1 MKISIRHEL
10 TLDLG
15 TPPRVVA
22 HLLLTPL
29 ATAQQKIIQ
38 WTIDM
43 PGIDTAA
50 AFRDGFGNKTHLVSV
65 AKPEGPIEIV
75 VTGVVETTDKA
86 GVLGR
91 LDLDPAPALFRRP
104 ESGVTADPA
113 LLQDLS
119 EADGKIGL
127 LHQLMERV
135 PGPAQAQSSE
145 GQSQSQS
152 SGGNAIA
159 GLRAFIAAARSLSIP
174 ARYVT
179 GYIVDGDADAGLHRW
194 AEAWDERLGWIGFDP
209 LLKLCPADRHVRL
222 ASAQELV
229 WTAPARTV
237 PAAAA
242 EPTESVTVE
251 AD

>member
-1 MKISIRHEL
+1 MKISIRHQL
-10 TLDLG
+10 TLDVG

-29 ATAQQKIIQ
+29 ATVQQKIVQ

-50 AFRDGFGNKTHLVSV
+50 AFRDGFGNKAHLVSV
-65 AKPEGPIEIV
+65 AKPDGPIEIV

-91 LDLDPAPALFRRP
+91 LDLDPVPALFRRP
-104 ESGVTADPA
+104 ENGVTADPA
-113 LLQDLS
+113 LLQGLS
-119 EADGKIGL
+119 DADGKIGL
-127 LHQLMERV
+127 LHQLMDRIH
-135 PGPAQAQSSE
+135 GPSQSQAAS
-145 GQSQSQS
+145 GQSQSQAAT
-152 SGGNAIA
+152 GDAA
-159 GLRAFIAAARSLSIP
+159 EDVRAFIAAARSLDIP

-179 GYIVDGDADAGLHRW
+179 GYLADGSADAGLHRW

-222 ASAQELV
+222 ASAQGLV
-229 WTAPARTV
+229 WTTPIRTV
-237 PAAAA
+237 PAPLV
-242 EPTESVTVE
+242 EPTEAVIVE
-251 AD
+251 AS

>member
-10 TLDLG
+10 TLDFG

-29 ATAQQKIIQ
+29 ATAQQKILQ
-38 WTIDM
+38 WSIDM

-50 AFRDGFGNKTHLVSV
+50 AFRDGFGNKAHLVSV
-65 AKPEGPIEIV
+65 ARPDGPIEIV

-91 LDLDPAPALFRRP
+91 LDLDPAAALFRRP
-104 ESGVTADPA
+104 EAGIAADAA
-113 LLQDLS
+113 LLQGLS
-119 EADGKIGL
+119 DADGKIGL
-127 LHQLMERV
+127 LHQLMDRIH
-135 PGPAQAQSSE
+135 GPSQSQATE
-145 GQSQSQS
+145 GQSQSQATT
-152 SGGNAIA
+152 GDTTEGV
-159 GLRAFIAAARSLSIP
+159 RAFVAAARSLDIP

-179 GYIVDGDADAGLHRW
+179 GYRVDGDADAGLHRW

-209 LLKLCPADRHVRL
+209 LLKLCPVDRHVRL

-229 WTAPARTV
+229 WTAPVRTV
-237 PAAAA
+237 PA
-242 EPTESVTVE
+242 PPVE
-251 AD
+251 ATETVTLEVG